1 MQSPKKG
8 TAKAKPKSKPVHYSQ
23 KISVGT
29 DKDYAGKSQSAN
41 SMIKA
46 YKTTPSGKVIS
57 TSKESKRASTV
68 GGNKTTSYPQSTTVL
83 DTTGYSKG
91 KKSFPAKKATYN
103 VADFDYNTLDGK
115 RTYEKFDVARKDV
128 KPAIERMKSNSGAS
142 KTPGTTKNTNSG
154 GTTTTVT
161 KSKDGNKY
169 TKVTTKE
176 GKTYNSVKKMK
187 DGGPTTTKS
196 KNGVTTKEKVAGVLK
211 PDMTHK
217 GKKGMTSSSID
228 GLRTVHKGSKG
239 VTENYNNVGG
249 SYTMHKGAKGN
260 TIVTKDNNKGE
271 KIVMYQSNKNKN
283 TYTKTSK
290 LKKGGSVKKK

>member
-23 KISVGT
+23 KISIGT
-29 DKDYAGKSQSAN
+29 EKDYAGRDQSAN

-57 TSKESKRASTV
+57 TSKESKRANTV
-68 GGNKTTSYPQSTTVL
+68 GGSATTSYPQSTTVL

-91 KKSFPAKKATYN
+91 KQSFPAKKATYN
-103 VADFDYNTLDGK
+103 VADFDYSTFDGK
-115 RTYEKFDVARKDV
+115 RTYQKFDVARKDV

-154 GTTTTVT
+154 GTTTTVV

-176 GKTYNSVKKMK
+176 GKTYN
-187 DGGPTTTKS
+187 
-196 KNGVTTKEKVAGVLK
+196 KV
-211 PDMTHK
+211 
-217 GKKGMTSSSID
+217 
-228 GLRTVHKGSKG
+228 
-239 VTENYNNVGG
+239 
-249 SYTMHKGAKGN
+249 
-260 TIVTKDNNKGE
+260 
-271 KIVMYQSNKNKN
+271 
-283 TYTKTSK
+283 SK
-290 LKKGGSVKKK
+290 LKKGGSVKAKRK